1 MDSLLTQRGN
11 APQRSKTQG
20 GKKSRSSVVN
30 LAGAPAGGLCS
41 ASAQRPAFV
50 LSGLT
55 GAVMMAACWVGMGD
69 RALAQAA
76 PPNPVLKIGIVQ
88 RFGDEPQDVLTL
100 QPAEGDRLS
109 LRFKTDSGQDQTI
122 STAAP
127 VKVGV
132 VMEPLLEPKVVEKV
146 VLGNHRSFESAEDQA
161 NQWRSRGIEVELAQP
176 RQWQVWAK
184 RDTYKTPLV
193 RRLLL
198 KNLQAQGARTAFIDR
213 QVQRQVPRTVL
224 EVEGNRLMRDE
235 VEIVSSYS
243 RVFVTEGELPPNAPR
258 NANVQNRRLYGG
270 SLRLQPNAY
279 GNYTLVNYVPT
290 ETYLRGVVPHEIG
303 PSAPPTAVQAQ
314 AILARTYALRNLRRF
329 AIDGYELCADT
340 QCQVYKGLT
349 GTVEA
354 ADRAIAATR
363 GQVLTYRNEL
373 IDALYSSTTGGV
385 TAPFADVWNG
395 PNRPYLRAVVDSVQ
409 GVWDLSSRPLSDEA
423 SLRAFLSLR
432 QGFNEA
438 GWDAFRWRKESTLEN
453 IAEGLRRYLQSQ
465 RHPLANLTRV
475 DSVQV
480 VERSPAGRVQKLAI
494 QSDRG
499 LITLEKDE
507 ILRALYAPTSTL
519 FYLEPVYAQ
528 VPIPQNSPSSVTPA
542 DGDAAEISPA
552 PSVAKPSPLAAQPE
566 ASEAA
571 PIKTAKPADGTTDS
585 ALEAQNRVPT
595 MTVLKGYAFVG
606 GGLGHAVGMSQ
617 TGAYRLGRLGWT
629 PARIL
634 SFYYPGAQLVTLNE
648 NIVFWRDPSN

>member
-1 MDSLLTQRGN
+1 MDSPLTFRGKM
-11 APQRSKTQG
+11 R
-20 GKKSRSSVVN
+20 RSSFLN
-30 LAGAPAGGLCS
+30 REESS
-41 ASAQRPAFV
+41 AALGTLPAQRPAFV

-55 GAVMMAACWVGMGD
+55 GAAIAAACWVGMGD
-69 RALAQAA
+69 RALAQTAP

-109 LRFKTDSGQDQTI
+109 LRFKTDDGQNRTVT
-122 STAAP
+122 TAAP

-132 VMEPLLEPKVVEKV
+132 VMEPLPEPKVVEKV

-213 QVQRQVPRTVL
+213 QVQRQVPRAVL

-235 VEIVSSYS
+235 VEILSSYG
-243 RVFVTEGELPPNAPR
+243 RVFVTEGELPPNAAR
-258 NANVQNRRLYGG
+258 NANVPNRRLYGG

-349 GTVEA
+349 GAVES

-373 IDALYSSTTGGV
+373 IDALYSSTTGGI
-385 TAPFADVWNG
+385 TAPFSDVWNG
-395 PNRPYLRAVVDSVQ
+395 PNRPYLRAVVDSVE
-409 GVWDLSSRPLSDEA
+409 GVWDLANRPLSNEVN
-423 SLRAFLSLR
+423 LRAFLNLR

-438 GWDAFRWRKESTLEN
+438 GWDSFRWRKESTLEN

-465 RHPLANLTRV
+465 RHPFANLTRV
-475 DSVQV
+475 ESVQV
-480 VERSPAGRVQKLAI
+480 VERSPAGRVQKLLI

-499 LITLEKDE
+499 PITLEKDE

-528 VPIPQNSPSSVTPA
+528 VPIPQNSPSSALPQ
-542 DGDAAEISPA
+542 GGEAAETTPT
-552 PSVAKPSPLAAQPE
+552 PSVSKPSPIAAEPDSAE
-566 ASEAA
+566 SS
-571 PIKTAKPADGTTDS
+571 PIKAAKPAEGTTS
-585 ALEAQNRVPT
+585 GSLEAQNRVPT
-595 MTVLKGYAFVG
+595 MTVLRGYAFVG

-629 PARIL
+629 AARIL
-634 SFYYPGAQLVTLNE
+634 NFYYPGAQLVTLNE

>member
-1 MDSLLTQRGN
+1 MGSPLISLGTMGL
-11 APQRSKTQG
+11 
-20 GKKSRSSVVN
+20 SSFVN
-30 LAGAPAGGLCS
+30 QDKAPAS
-41 ASAQRPAFV
+41 PDASTQRPAFM

-55 GAVMMAACWVGMGD
+55 GAAIAAVCWLGMGD
-69 RALAQAA
+69 RALAQTAA

-109 LRFKTDSGQDQTI
+109 LRFKTDDGQDQTVT
-122 STAAP
+122 TAAP
-127 VKVGV
+127 VRVGV
-132 VMEPLLEPKVVEKV
+132 VMEPLPEPKVVEKV

-184 RDTYKTPLV
+184 RDTYETPLV

-213 QVQRQVPRTVL
+213 QVQRQVPRAVL

-235 VEIVSSYS
+235 VEILSSYS
-243 RVFVTEGELPPNAPR
+243 RVFVTEGELPPNAAR
-258 NANVQNRRLYGG
+258 NANVPNRRLYGG

-349 GTVEA
+349 GAVES

-373 IDALYSSTTGGV
+373 IDALYSSTTGGI
-385 TAPFADVWNG
+385 TAPFTDVWNG
-395 PNRPYLRAVVDSVQ
+395 QNRPYLRAVVDSVE
-409 GVWDLSSRPLSDEA
+409 GVWDLANRPLSDELN
-423 SLRAFLSLR
+423 LRAFLNLR

-438 GWDAFRWRKESTLEN
+438 GWDSFRWRKESTLEN

-465 RHPLANLTRV
+465 RHPFANLTRV
-475 DSVQV
+475 ESLQV
-480 VERSPAGRVQKLAI
+480 VERSPAGRVQKLLI

-499 LITLEKDE
+499 PITLEKDE

-528 VPIPQNSPSSVTPA
+528 VPIPQNAPSSAAPEDGETGVEANLSPSVSKPSPVAAEP
-542 DGDAAEISPA
+542 DAAET
-552 PSVAKPSPLAAQPE
+552 
-566 ASEAA
+566 A
-571 PIKTAKPADGTTDS
+571 PIKAAKPAEEATSDS
-585 ALEAQNRVPT
+585 LEAQNRVPT
-595 MTVLKGYAFVG
+595 MTVLKGYTFVG

-617 TGAYRLGRLGWT
+617 TGSYRLGRLGWSA
-629 PARIL
+629 ARIL

>member
-1 MDSLLTQRGN
+1 MLLDDMQLESIDMQIDMPGDMQGRNPVSPSEPPRQNPVAAPRKSLLLHSG
-11 APQRSKTQG
+11 
-20 GKKSRSSVVN
+20 
-30 LAGAPAGGLCS
+30 LAGAALVAGCLLG
-41 ASAQRPAFV
+41 AS
-50 LSGLT
+50 
-55 GAVMMAACWVGMGD
+55 D
-69 RALAQAA
+69 RAVAQTA

-109 LRFKTDSGQDQTI
+109 LRFKTDDGRDQTVT
-122 STAAP
+122 TAAP

-132 VMEPLLEPKVVEKV
+132 VMEPLPQPKVVERV

-161 NQWRSRGIEVELAQP
+161 NQWRSRGVEVELAQP

-184 RDTYKTPLV
+184 RDTYQSPLV

-198 KNLQAQGARTAFIDR
+198 KNLQAQGARTAFIER
-213 QVQRQVPRTVL
+213 QVQRQEPRTVL

-243 RVFVTEGELPPNAPR
+243 RVFVTEGELPAARSANAP
-258 NANVQNRRLYGG
+258 NRRLYGG

-303 PSAPPTAVQAQ
+303 LSAPPTAIQAQ

-349 GTVEA
+349 GAAEA
-354 ADRAIAATR
+354 SDRAIVATR
-363 GQVLTYRNEL
+363 GQVLTFRNEL

-409 GVWDLSSRPLSDEA
+409 GAWDLSNRPLSDEA
-423 SLRAFLSLR
+423 NLRAFLNLR
-432 QGFNEA
+432 QGFNEV
-438 GWDAFRWRKESTLEN
+438 GWDTFRWRKESTLEN
-453 IAEGLRRYLQSQ
+453 IAEGLSRYLQSQ
-465 RHPLANLTRV
+465 RHPFANLTRV
-475 DSVQV
+475 ESVQV

-507 ILRALYAPTSTL
+507 ILRALYAPTSLL

-528 VPIPQNSPSSVTPA
+528 VPMPTPSPGSALPDNA
-542 DGDAAEISPA
+542 DPTAESGIA
-552 PSVAKPSPLAAQPE
+552 PSVTKPAAVATEPESAEGPIKAAKPENGAE
-566 ASEAA
+566 ATS
-571 PIKTAKPADGTTDS
+571 
-585 ALEAQNRVPT
+585 LEAQNRVPT

-629 PARIL
+629 AARIVN
-634 SFYYPGAQLVTLNE
+634 FYYPGAQLVTLNE
-648 NIVFWRDPSN
+648 NTVFWRDPSN